1 MELWQMV
8 VADHGNIEEL
18 CREVLRATGTGPNS
32 RAELFADLQDELE
45 RHIAAQQSVIYP
57 ALSGHERMASYV
69 ADLERKQDEILREL
83 DRLAARPDKDSHDW
97 AADFKDLTGSI
108 RHAFTLEENGVMI
121 VARSAF
127 SPAELKHLWRRYER
141 ERIASY
147 EADRWHLP
155 QSAMPSRYGLPTGTV
170 FGALAGLAAIGA
182 GALLW
187 NATRSRRPGPR
198 HRRPPPPSSWHPES
212 RFPLYGEPDDD
223 FERRASSHARTYR
236 TTGKG
241 EARPRPAPGQ
251 PARRTSR
258 DPNRATMRCSMVPAR
273 PRRRPAAALRTT
285 TGSPRPIRR
294 ARHRAFRRH
303 CSPAERCHLAALPR
317 PPSAALKR
325 PAQVPARRSRTV
337 SRPSPTDDSCFW
349 RRTRRRRPPG
359 SPGWRSTRGPR
370 CQSCQQLARPRRAD
384 RPEPALSMRRKAA
397 EQDGRQCCASQPPSH
412 AR

>member
-57 ALSGHERMASYV
+57 ALSGHERTASYV

-147 EADRWHLP
+147 EADRWHMP

-198 HRRPPPPSSWHPES
+198 HRRPPPPSAWHPES

-241 EARPRPAPGQ
+241 EPRPRP
-251 PARRTSR
+251 
-258 DPNRATMRCSMVPAR
+258 
-273 PRRRPAAALRTT
+273 
-285 TGSPRPIRR
+285 
-294 ARHRAFRRH
+294 
-303 CSPAERCHLAALPR
+303 
-317 PPSAALKR
+317 
-325 PAQVPARRSRTV
+325 
-337 SRPSPTDDSCFW
+337 
-349 RRTRRRRPPG
+349 
-359 SPGWRSTRGPR
+359 SPGPAGPPHE
-370 CQSCQQLARPRRAD
+370 Q
-384 RPEPALSMRRKAA
+384 RPEPGDDALLHGAGASTLAA
-397 EQDGRQCCASQPPSH
+397 GGSPSDDNWFSSANPPRAPSGVSTPLQPGGTLPSGSPAASPVGSAQTAGTGSGLTKQDGQ
-412 AR
+412 